1 MFPVHDVDALLL
13 LAVAA
18 SAKRRPA
25 ELVEIIAAGDLI
37 QGASCSELDL
47 SEAFFS
53 LSLNGLVYEQDGGY
67 MLTPDAQTIMT
78 GQPKKADAHQRVY
91 RIKENLSAYNPEVEH
106 PPIKISVEQL
116 AAAVKMHQNAKSQP
130 VKNLFVPKPNP
141 AEQDSR
147 RRPIAQ
153 RRRY

>member
-13 LAVAA
+13 LAIAA

-25 ELVEIIAAGDLI
+25 ELVDIIAAGDLI
-37 QGASCSELDL
+37 QGATCSELDL
-47 SEAFFS
+47 TEAFFR
-53 LSLNGLVYEQDGGY
+53 LSLNGLVSEQDGGY
-67 MLTPDAQTIMT
+67 TLTPDAQTILT
-78 GQPKKADAHQRVY
+78 GQPKKADAHQRIY
-91 RIKENLSAYNPEVEH
+91 CIKENLSAYHPKVEH
-106 PPIKISVEQL
+106 PPIQLSVEQL
-116 AAAVKMHQNAKSQP
+116 AAAVKRHQSAKRQP

-153 RRRY
+153 RRKY